1 MPCDD
6 ITDLL
11 ELWLDESDNIEDY
24 ALTKKTCG
32 AQVGHQAFLMPL
44 ITGMN
49 IEALARSDYDLI
61 MPHVETLSDHENFL
75 AFKHFVALKE
85 ACSALIGHASDD
97 SAFTLSVAAQEQRGL
112 FARGFVS
119 VSRIEGTI
127 KACGRCRGCG
137 TGKKSPDSGEPPLAA
152 LSAAQ
157 T

>member
-1 MPCDD
+1 MPCND

-11 ELWLDESDNIEDY
+11 ELWLDENDRVEDY

-44 ITGMN
+44 IGGMGL
-49 IEALARSDYDLI
+49 EELARSDYALI
-61 MPHVETLSDHENFL
+61 LPHVETLNDHENFL
-75 AFKHFVALKE
+75 AFKHFIALRD
-85 ACSALIGHASDD
+85 AAATLIGSPEPS
-97 SAFTLSVAAQEQRGL
+97 SAFTLSVAAQEQRGF

-127 KACGRCRGCG
+127 KACGHCRSCG
-137 TGKKSPDSGEPPLAA
+137 TRKKAPDSGEASVAA